1 MQRDSK
7 VEGGVPRRGGAEG
20 PRAGPGAHGDCV
32 IIRPGGRLPVD
43 PPAGCSQ
50 QPGAGARMRPHLAI
64 LPPGTRGRPHFHADQ
79 ATAIHVV
86 RGETEVWH
94 GDGLAHRWRARAGDV
109 VCVPPGAPPL
119 TVNRGGVTAIAV
131 VTLADQPDQAGTVVI
146 ELPRHLAGL
155 LGLPVAAGP

>member
-1 MQRDSK
+1 MLRVSK
-7 VEGGVPRRGGAEG
+7 VDEWLPRPRDAERPPAG
-20 PRAGPGAHGDCV
+20 PRARGDCV
-32 IIRPGGRLPVD
+32 IIRPGGIRPAE
-43 PPAGCSQ
+43 PPAGCSE

-86 RGETEVWH
+86 SGETEVWH
-94 GDGLAHRWRARAGDV
+94 GDGLAQRWLARAGDV
-109 VCVPPGAPPL
+109 VCVPPGAPHL